1 MKKTSFVIISG
12 GTGGHVIPAV
22 NFGNYIIKKGHNCYL
37 FLDNRGEKYA
47 SNFKGKIIIINS
59 AHLSYNFFR
68 KLKSLCILLYG
79 LLQATFYL
87 VNIRPSKCLAFGS
100 YASFMPLTILSVFNF
115 STRIFR

>member
-47 SNFKGKIIIINS
+47 SNLVQNSKKDKSIDVLGPVEAPRFLLRGQYRYRILLKGKNRKNLNKFTRQML
-59 AHLSYNFFR
+59 HLSA
-68 KLKSLCILLYG
+68 KPP
-79 LLQATFYL
+79 L
-87 VNIRPSKCLAFGS
+87 VKVIVDVDP
-100 YASFMPLTILSVFNF
+100 YSFM
-115 STRIFR
+115 